1 MTKRMIL
8 LKKITLLALCSLLL
22 APCSAVEAQQPKKV
36 PRIGYL
42 VPTSS
47 SPYIQAFRQGLRD
60 LGYTEGKNI
69 LIEYR
74 YAEGK
79 PDRYPSLVAELVQL
93 KVDILFTSSPGMI
106 RAAKHLTKTIP
117 IVMVST
123 VDPVAAGYVDSFA
136 RPGGNITGLSRLT
149 QELSG
154 KRLELLKEVIPTLS
168 SVGILEVATAGPAMS
183 KQYEPGA
190 RALNIQLQSLQV
202 RGPAPDIDG
211 AFQAAP
217 KGPTSALI
225 TVRNPVL
232 IPHSNR
238 IVDLAMKNRLPSMYE
253 TSDSV
258 EAGGLLSYSS
268 NDVENFRRAASYVDK
283 ILKGAKPADIPVEQP
298 TKFELVI
305 NLKTAK
311 QIGLTIPNSV
321 LAKTDRVIK

>member
-1 MTKRMIL
+1 
-8 LKKITLLALCSLLL
+8 
-22 APCSAVEAQQPKKV
+22 
-36 PRIGYL
+36 
-42 VPTSS
+42 
-47 SPYIQAFRQGLRD
+47 
-60 LGYTEGKNI
+60 
-69 LIEYR
+69 
-74 YAEGK
+74 
-79 PDRYPSLVAELVQL
+79 
-93 KVDILFTSSPGMI
+93 
-106 RAAKHLTKTIP
+106 
-117 IVMVST
+117 MVST

-136 RPGGNITGLSRLT
+136 RTGWNITGLSRLT

-168 SVGILEVATAGPAMS
+168 SVGILEVVTTGPAMS
-183 KQYEPGA
+183 KQYEPAA
-190 RALNIQLQSLQV
+190 RALNIQLRSLQV
-202 RGPAPDIDG
+202 RSPNPDIDG
-211 AFQAAP
+211 AFRVAS